1 MDASPSVVELS
12 PKGGMVGQ
20 ADKPFGKTLYGI
32 AEAAKAVAK
41 LADSTFTNFAQIK
54 VEPNKTNY
62 TMGALLSGMG
72 TGKSAFLD
80 RHVSLLREHCQNEAL
95 KELLRP
101 ESRPLVLNVT
111 LNSGSDFLPN
121 QGADSG
127 DVIIARRM
135 VYAYTKADWQFV
147 RPAKAGGDAC
157 LQEVLGLIVDH
168 HRRVCGMTDDQ
179 DMVVIVN
186 VDELN
191 QLHAKLPDK
200 VTAADLRLNEVVSAL
215 RLLSM
220 AGVAGT
226 VGVRP
231 TVLCLLAGTGYVAFH
246 RALAGSGIEFIASSL
261 PLLKSAEVMALMKE
275 CAVHEKYL
283 SHPSFLQLLED
294 TGGVPRL
301 LRKVLEGLTVEFTES
316 CIAEARTNALHYVQ
330 RGHMTL
336 SLEERAA
343 LVPFIVHG
351 VYPPAMSSPLVK
363 DSPTSRTFED
373 LRMTGAIFQEADQL
387 VMPVLL
393 LEALFPSKGI
403 GIASLMNHLIYW
415 YHVRTWSGFEMFGA
429 LFHALKMQQLSEQGK
444 KEVSM
449 EEFYPGAVMPPEV
462 AAINITLQKRAE
474 YVVSGQPTDIGTYQF
489 PGTCE
494 AKNKKRVDQLQ
505 RGAILLNGVRAP
517 AGDCLIANP
526 LGGVETGT
534 LVRSL
539 CVSHTV
545 DHLTLGIPKIDDDH
559 RKAKD
564 AFDLNPELFGK
575 DTKVVSVHLSNRAL
589 HAEAKTPREGCVVIG
604 RDQVSKF
611 FGFTFQRGLL
621 SPTHGTAL
629 RVADSPRSP
638 SRGYC
643 TSSRAGGSRPFA
655 RPTPTPPLSACG
667 TLLRN
672 FARRLL

>member
-1 MDASPSVVELS
+1 MMDASPSIVELS
-12 PKGGMVGQ
+12 PKGGMQGQ

-41 LADSTFTNFAQIK
+41 LADSTFTNFAQKK
-54 VEPNKTNY
+54 VEPNKTHY
-62 TMGALLSGMG
+62 TMGVLLRGMG

-95 KELLRP
+95 KELLLP
-101 ESRPLVLNVT
+101 ESHPLVLNVT
-111 LNSGSDFLPN
+111 MNSGSDYLPN
-121 QGADSG
+121 QGTDSG

-135 VYAYTKADWQFV
+135 VYAYTKADWACV
-147 RPAKAGGDAC
+147 AEARGDAS
-157 LQEVLGLIVDH
+157 LKEVLGLIVDH

-179 DMVVIVN
+179 DMVVVVN

-191 QLHAKLPDK
+191 QLHAKLLDK

-226 VGVRP
+226 AGVRP
-231 TVLCLLAGTGYVAFH
+231 TVLCLLAGTGDVAFR
-246 RALAGSGIEFIASSL
+246 RALAGSGIEFIAPNL
-261 PLLKSAEVMALMKE
+261 PLLNSAEVMALMKE

-301 LRKVLEGLTVEFTES
+301 LRKVLEGLTVEFAES
-316 CIAEARTNALHYVQ
+316 SIAEARNNALRYVES
-330 RGHMTL
+330 GHLTL

-343 LVPFIVHG
+343 LIPFIVHG
-351 VYPPAMSSPLVK
+351 VFPPPMTSPLVK
-363 DSPTSRTFED
+363 HSPTSRTFED
-373 LRMTGAIFQEADQL
+373 LRMTGAIFQEANQL

-403 GIASLMNHLIYW
+403 GAAGLMSRLIFW
-415 YHVRTWSGFEMFGA
+415 YHERTWSGFEMFGA
-429 LFHALKMQQLSEQGK
+429 LFHALKMRHLSEQGAE
-444 KEVSM
+444 EVSM
-449 EEFYPGAVMPPEV
+449 EDFYPGAVMPPEV
-462 AAINITLQKRAE
+462 ATIKITLQKSATYE
-474 YVVSGQPTDIGTYQF
+474 VSGQPTDIGTYQF
-489 PGTCE
+489 PGTGE
-494 AKNKKRVDQLQ
+494 AKNKKRVDRLQ
-505 RGAILLNGVRAP
+505 RGDILLNGVRAP
-517 AGDCLIANP
+517 AGDCLIVNP
-526 LGGVETGT
+526 LGGGETGT

-545 DHLTLGIPKIDDDH
+545 DHLTLGTPKIGEDH

-589 HAEAKTPREGCVVIG
+589 HAEAKTPREDCIVIG
-604 RDQVSKF
+604 RDQVPKF
-611 FGFTFQRGLL
+611 FGLTFQRGLL
-621 SPTHGTAL
+621 SPTHVAAL
-629 RVADSPRSP
+629 RAADSPRSY

-643 TSSRAGGSRPFA
+643 TSSRAGGSRPFVQ
-655 RPTPTPPLSACG
+655 PTPVPPLSACG

-672 FARRLL
+672 LARRLL